1 MAFSV
6 AVPTND
12 DNAEAKIAAQY
23 ATDPGASP
31 DGHYVATDDAIMDA
45 SKYPDL
51 RFFVVG
57 NKHPNASTIGVGKD
71 VMGGDGAGEM
81 SATCYWGLELHTT
94 QKVPIGLYHTSYGG
108 SAVEDWISAET
119 LGDGKTGPCPG
130 PIIRSMGLPLQQW
143 NGQLVPLLNTTI
155 KGTIWYQGESN
166 CGQNELY
173 SCRYEQLMQEW
184 RNQCF
189 IGTDGAT
196 EPNFKMGFVQIG
208 PMENDQVDSE

>member
-45 SKYPDL
+45 SKYPDF

-81 SATCYWGLELHTT
+81 SATCYWGLELHKT
-94 QKVPIGLYHTSYGG
+94 QKVPIGLYHTSYR
-108 SAVEDWISAET
+108 AADARVAQPV
-119 LGDGKTGPCPG
+119 LH
-130 PIIRSMGLPLQQW
+130 W
-143 NGQLVPLLNTTI
+143 NGRSD
-155 KGTIWYQGESN
+155 GTKLQDGI
-166 CGQNELY
+166 
-173 SCRYEQLMQEW
+173 RAD
-184 RNQCF
+184 R
-189 IGTDGAT
+189 TDGERPSWCRT
-196 EPNFKMGFVQIG
+196 RSRQ
-208 PMENDQVDSE
+208 